1 MVYSDGKLKK
11 LDEIRFGSLELP
23 LMCLFIHLRKIR
35 LNKRMRLFV
44 ANELECFHN
53 LKNV

>member
-23 LMCLFIHLRKIR
+23 LMCLFIHLKEDKAKQKDA
-35 LNKRMRLFV
+35 LVCSK
-44 ANELECFHN
+44 
-53 LKNV
+53 